1 MILRNRTLPL
11 TGTSTSFLKTEM
23 LATDPFIV
31 AGVTFDL
38 RFETFGWLF
47 PRGATMKA

>member
-1 MILRNRTLPL
+1 MFEPV
-11 TGTSTSFLKTEM
+11 FFKAEM

-38 RFETFGWLF
+38 GLETSGWLF
-47 PRGATMKA
+47 PKGPQ